1 MKELTSTFCYV
12 CFVCRP
18 VQCCAPVAVLC
29 WLLAPCW
36 PSSLSSCPA
45 EDVRGGSAL
54 WLVTCKC
61 LQVGTNVHSRYSSFW
76 HHQCWIKHLLHLF
89 ITQSLWSKHTQK
101 KERSFSLIS
110 QKKRR
115 FVNSTVAARQPESVA
130 FVGVNFWSE
139 GKDRFRAC
147 CKKTITLA
155 EHRSL
160 VLSYTQLIRLGLFSL
175 VNNVHVLSAL
185 VL

>member
-29 WLLAPCW
+29 WLWAPCW

-61 LQVGTNVHSRYSSFW
+61 LQVGTNVHWRYSSFW
-76 HHQCWIKHLLHLF
+76 HHRCWIKHLLHLF